1 MQSPNNMK
9 VFLLCLLLQK
19 LALFDQIWF
28 EMELLKQAIQS
39 ELLSHLEDKTM
50 RNRYIQVQFELSHLW
65 IETKLFT

>member
-1 MQSPNNMK
+1 MQSPNNIK